1 MPAGDGVI
9 VKKLSVLLLSF
20 ALAAWMGCSGASE
33 ADETAD
39 VRQAVERYLS
49 ARTDLSLS
57 SMRVVV
63 NKVTVDGE
71 RATAEVTIAAN
82 NDPQAKME
90 MTYALR
96 RTAEG
101 WEVEPPQG
109 GAGGAHGGS
118 APQSQPQSQ
127 PQPQPEAGGESGLPP
142 GHPPV
147 GGEAEPKASELP
159 PGHPPV
165 EN

>member
-1 MPAGDGVI
+1 
-9 VKKLSVLLLSF
+9 
-20 ALAAWMGCSGASE
+20 MGCSGASE
-33 ADETAD
+33 ADETAS

-63 NKVTVDGE
+63 NKVTVEGE
-71 RATAEVTIAAN
+71 RATAAVTIAAS

-90 MTYALR
+90 MMYKLR
-96 RTAEG
+96 KTAEG

-109 GAGGAHGGS
+109 GAAGAHGGS
-118 APQSQPQSQ
+118 A
-127 PQPQPEAGGESGLPP
+127 PQPQPEAGGESALPP

>member
-1 MPAGDGVI
+1 M
-9 VKKLSVLLLSF
+9 KKLSLLFVSL
-20 ALAAWMGCSGASE
+20 ALAVWMGCSGAGE
-33 ADETAD
+33 ADETAS

-63 NKVTVDGE
+63 NKVTVEGE
-71 RATAEVTIAAN
+71 RATAAVTIAAS

-90 MTYALR
+90 IMYNLR
-96 RTAEG
+96 KTAQG

-109 GAGGAHGGS
+109 GAAGAHGGS
-118 APQSQPQSQ
+118 APK
-127 PQPQPEAGGESGLPP
+127 PEAGGESMPP

-147 GGEAEPKASELP
+147 GGETAPGAAELP

>member
-9 VKKLSVLLLSF
+9 VKKLSLLLLSF

-63 NKVTVDGE
+63 NKVSIEGE
-71 RATAEVTIAAN
+71 RATAAVTIAAS

-118 APQSQPQSQ
+118 APQPQPQQ
-127 PQPQPEAGGESGLPP
+127 QPEAGGGSALPP

-147 GGEAEPKASELP
+147 GGAAEPKASELP

>member
-1 MPAGDGVI
+1 MGII
-9 VKKLSVLLLSF
+9 VKRLVLVLLSF
-20 ALAAWMGCSGASE
+20 GLAGWLGCSGSG
-33 ADETAD
+33 ADETAQ

-63 NKVTVDGE
+63 NKVSVEGE
-71 RATAEVTIAAN
+71 RATAAVSIVAR

-90 MTYALR
+90 MMYRLR
-96 RTAEG
+96 KTAEG
-101 WEVEPPQG
+101 WEVEQPQG
-109 GAGGAHGGS
+109 AEAGAHSGGGAPS
-118 APQSQPQSQ
+118 
-127 PQPQPEAGGESGLPP
+127 PQPGGESALPP

-147 GGEAEPKASELP
+147 GGDQGGGAAELP

-165 EN
+165 QN